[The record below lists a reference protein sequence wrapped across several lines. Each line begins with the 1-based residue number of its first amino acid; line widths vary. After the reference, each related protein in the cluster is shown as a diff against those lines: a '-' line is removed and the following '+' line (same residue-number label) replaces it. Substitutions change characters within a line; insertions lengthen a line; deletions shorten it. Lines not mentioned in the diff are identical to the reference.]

1 MNQLARTALKP
12 LYAVFAVLT
21 VLTVTF
27 SAQAIADVETIILD
41 GLGNQKVLAVD
52 INNKTQIVGSAID
65 EATGLEHAILWEDG
79 GVIALGGLGGPCS
92 IASAIDE
99 GGVHIAGSADVASAA
114 ECSSQLHAFL
124 WRSGEMI
131 DLGTLGG
138 PRSNASDVNKNG
150 VVVGNANTDNCV
162 EGPFGLECETRGFR
176 WHRGT
181 MEDLGTLGGA
191 NSFANAVNNRGVIV
205 GASETGATRTVEVPW
220 PPFVEEQQVSHAV
233 VWKDGTAYD
242 INPPG
247 WEGDSTAVTIV
258 ESGEIILLAFPPDFS
273 GPIQVL
279 SYRNGNYEALPVNGV
294 GGYNEKGQILTSA
307 FDPATGSVARVVGK
321 NKDVDMPD
329 PFSVA
334 FGSGIGGF
342 SLTGLNDRH
351 QAIGNAF
358 AIVFFP
364 TFSVEQRAVFY
375 DFNPGK

>member
-1 MNQLARTALKP
+1 MNQLVQKALNP
-12 LYAVFAVLT
+12 LYTVFAVFTGST
-21 VLTVTF
+21 VLF
-27 SAQAIADVETIILD
+27 AAQAVADVETTILD

-65 EATGLEHAILWEDG
+65 EATGLEHAIVWEDG
-79 GVIALGGLGGPCS
+79 GVMDLGTLGGPCS

-99 GGVHIAGSADVASAA
+99 GGVHVAGSADVASAA

-124 WRSGEMI
+124 WRAGEMI

-138 PRSNASDVNKNG
+138 PRSNSSDVNKNG
-150 VVVGNANTDNCV
+150 VVVGNADTDNCV

-205 GASETGATRTVEVPW
+205 GSSETGETRTVEVPW
-220 PPFVEEQQVSHAV
+220 PPFTEEQQITHAV
-233 VWKDGTAYD
+233 IWMDGTAHD
-242 INPPG
+242 IHPPG
-247 WEGDSTAVTIV
+247 WDGDSTAVTIA
-258 ESGEIILLAFPPDFS
+258 ESGEIIILAFPPGFS
-273 GPIQVL
+273 GPAQVF
-279 SYRNGNYEALPVNGV
+279 SYRNGKYETLPADGV
-294 GGYNEKGQILTSA
+294 GGYNEKGQLLTSA
-307 FDPATGSVARVVGK
+307 FDPATGPVARVIGK
-321 NKDVDMPD
+321 NGSVDMPT

-351 QAIGNAF
+351 QAVGNAF
-358 AIVFFP
+358 AIIFFP
-364 TFSVEQRAVFY
+364 VFSVEQRAVLY